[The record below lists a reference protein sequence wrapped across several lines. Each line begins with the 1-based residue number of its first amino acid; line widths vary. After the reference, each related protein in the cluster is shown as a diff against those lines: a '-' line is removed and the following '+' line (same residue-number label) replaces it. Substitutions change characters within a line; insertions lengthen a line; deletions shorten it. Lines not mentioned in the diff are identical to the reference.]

1 MGTNDE
7 RLSRTAMVAGR
18 EAVERMASARV
29 AVFGIGGGG
38 GYAAEALVRSG
49 LGRIDLVDPDV
60 VAPSNL
66 NRQIFATER
75 TLGMRKV
82 DAAEE
87 RLRSISPDCTI
98 CKHSVLFLPETAAE
112 FRFSEYDYVIDAID
126 NVTGKVQLV
135 LSAKEA
141 GVPIISSMGTGN
153 KTDPSRLRVSDL
165 FQTSVCPLARVM
177 RHELKKRNV
186 TGLKVVWS
194 DELPVVPQNSAD
206 VSETGKPVPGSLA
219 FVPATAGLLM
229 AAEVFRDLCFKPER
243 QNAN

>member
-1 MGTNDE
+1 
-7 RLSRTAMVAGR
+7 MVAGR
-18 EAVERMASARV
+18 KALERMASARV
-29 AVFGIGGGG
+29 AVFGIGGVG

-49 LGRIDLVDPDV
+49 LGRIDLVDPDI

-98 CKHSVLFLPETAAE
+98 CKHPVLFLPETAAE

-141 GVPIISSMGTGN
+141 GIPIISSMGTGN

-186 TGLKVVWS
+186 TSLKVVWS
-194 DELPVVPQNSAD
+194 DELPVFAQNGAD

-219 FVPATAGLLM
+219 FVPAAAGLLI
-229 AAEVFRDLCFKPER
+229 AAEVFRDLCFEAGN